1 MTEKNWIGRY
11 LERTPEEHAALRAA
25 AERRYAHLV
34 NKPRE
39 WLADPTSPPPRID
52 TVLLGTGSAGGPG
65 CSPESVSGPT

>member
-1 MTEKNWIGRY
+1 MPEKNWIDRY

-39 WLADPTSPPPRID
+39 WLADPTFGKNETDD
-52 TVLLGTGSAGGPG
+52 TRRT
-65 CSPESVSGPT
+65 